1 MRKLD
6 AHNDDSLEFY
16 KEVVASKKNSRQDPD
31 YKDRLQVHEGT
42 ISDQFEIYD
51 DGFDADDLVNLACHG
66 FDGQDKTDLIRLY
79 SYKSKK
85 MQELKIAVT
94 TTERNRL
101 LNTCQNCTIG
111 EVNSFDHF
119 VNKDEFPEFSVHPKN
134 LFPSCTKCNSYK
146 GQEWRE
152 HGQIKYL
159 NLYLDD
165 LPEEQYLFV
174 DVQVVNNDV
183 VTTRFYLGNPNGIDP
198 DLFARIQN
206 HYDNLH
212 LCERFT
218 ENADT
223 VITSLENNISTY
235 AGQFA
240 LDDIIDLVI
249 ENCERDMAYYGYN
262 YWKSI
267 LQIALVNNDD
277 FVEMAINS

>member
-1 MRKLD
+1 MRKLNP
-6 AHNDDSLEFY
+6 HNNDSFEFY
-16 KEVVASKKNSRQDPD
+16 KEVVASKRNSDKDPD
-31 YKDRLQVHEGT
+31 YKDRIEAHENT
-42 ISDQFEIYD
+42 ISDQFDNYD
-51 DGFDADDLVNLACHG
+51 DSFFDADNLISLVHHG
-66 FDGQDKTDLIRLY
+66 FTGQDKADLIKLY

-119 VNKDEFPEFSVHPKN
+119 VNKEEFPEFSVHPKN

-159 NLYLDD
+159 NLYFDE

-174 DVQVVNNDV
+174 DVQVFNNDV
-183 VTTRFYLGNPNGIDP
+183 VTTDFYIANPNGIDP
-198 DLFARIQN
+198 IFFSRIEK
-206 HYDNLH
+206 HYNNLR
-212 LCERFT
+212 LCERFK
-218 ENADT
+218 ENADN
-223 VITSLENNISTY
+223 VISSLENTIKICAGKLSLEDITNI
-235 AGQFA
+235 
-240 LDDIIDLVI
+240 IN
-249 ENCERDMAYYGYN
+249 EKCEKDMVYYGFN

-267 LQIALVNNDD
+267 LEKALINNDN
-277 FVEMAINS
+277 FIEIAM